1 MDGPS
6 RKERLNV
13 IIIAGVIG
21 LLATVFQCLPE
32 LWQESLR
39 YDRNHASQVWRFLS
53 GQVLHLGWIHLFMN
67 LAGLILITALFMPE
81 WNTRNYLMAFFISG
95 LIMSTGIHLF
105 SPHLIWYVG
114 LSGILHGLLAA
125 GAVYS
130 YRSQPAFAMG
140 LLIIVI
146 IKIIWEQVSETSIGT
161 EQLIGG
167 KVAYDAHLYGFVG
180 GLAAAALY
188 SLTNRSKHHA

>member
-6 RKERLNV
+6 RQQRLNV
-13 IIIAGVIG
+13 IMIAAAIG
-21 LLATVFQCLPE
+21 LLAIIFQCLPE
-32 LWQESLR
+32 LWQDTLR
-39 YDRNHASQVWRFLS
+39 YDRNHPNQLWRFLT
-53 GQVLHLGWIHLFMN
+53 GQILHLGWVHLLMN

-81 WNTRNYLMAFFISG
+81 WSTRNYLIAFLISG
-95 LIMSTGIHLF
+95 LIMSIGIHLF

-130 YRSQPAFAMG
+130 YRTQRSFAVG
-140 LLIIVI
+140 LLIVVI
-146 IKIIWEQVSETSIGT
+146 AKITWEQISGNSIGT

-167 KVAYDAHLYGFVG
+167 KVAYDAHLFGFIG
-180 GLAAAALY
+180 GLAGAFLY
-188 SLTNRSKHHA
+188 LLMNRSKQHA